1 MSDQSDQSDHAAWLR
16 GDPDW
21 ADDYL
26 DLIGALEAEGVPD
39 SKVVV
44 KFLRMHQLN
53 LDHPLIRNYLA
64 DYLEGKTKRKG
75 RPRDD
80 SIDRILRDFK
90 IQLVYLR
97 EYSAAKTVPRSKRTG
112 TPSEEALV
120 ATTKVLAA
128 DFNIHLSTSAVKQIV
143 SGKTRLQRPL
153 AQPSAPI

>member
-80 SIDRILRDFK
+80 SRGRICRDFK
-90 IQLVYLR
+90 IQIVYLIAL
-97 EYSAAKTVPRSKRTG
+97 SAAKTVPRSKRLG

-120 ATTKVLAA
+120 ATTRMLAA
-128 DFNIHLSTSAVKQIV
+128 ELNIHVSASTVRQIV
-143 SGKTRLQRPL
+143 FPAKRSSKGR
-153 AQPSAPI
+153 